1 MKNKVNWFEA
11 VLVITPF
18 VLLAVFWNQIPARI
32 PLHWNLNGQINGWGS
47 KTFGLLNLP
56 LASLA
61 TVVILHFVPKFDPKL
76 LGKQNSADRMSAV
89 LPIFR
94 ILIASFFL
102 VVFLLL
108 FCAALGIYVST
119 GRILMTAILLL
130 LAGMGNFLGILRP
143 NYFIG
148 LRTPWTL
155 ESAATWRATHRVG
168 GRLLFFGSTALL
180 VAEFFVGEH
189 VFFFLFITGTLL
201 LVVWSFVYSWH
212 HFRTCSVAERTSSS
226 T

>member
-11 VLVITPF
+11 FLVITPF
-18 VLLAVFWNQIPARI
+18 VLLAVFWNQIPPRI
-32 PLHWNLNGQINGWGS
+32 PLQWTLDGQIGRWGS

-61 TVVILHFVPKFDPKL
+61 TVVILHFVPRFDPKL
-76 LGKQNSADRMSAV
+76 QGKQNSADRMSAV

-148 LRTPWTL
+148 LRTPWT
-155 ESAATWRATHRVG
+155 ATHRVG